1 LAEPTF
7 DRVTLDTGVLLG
19 ARNRE
24 FLAAADL
31 GYYRGHWSVW
41 MAAEFARVR
50 TEWIAMRASRE
61 LASRADVKARLER
74 SRDNVNGEVAA
85 LARVLT
91 LVDYNSA
98 ADADLDRLRDGDDR
112 PIMWTA
118 IAVGVPGTLVTDN
131 RRDFPPGEVR
141 DGILILGS
149 VVFLD
154 ALYRAFPD
162 APAAIDTYLGRERSG

>member
-1 LAEPTF
+1 MTAF
-7 DRVTLDTGVLLG
+7 
-19 ARNRE
+19 E
-24 FLAAADL
+24 FYWRPAGQLPPACDGPGLTTQLWFHSGNSLAAVVACKNDQVVETDEAVAIEVPLGEGTGLPIISRQDHQVIKADQ
-31 GYYRGHWSVW
+31 
-41 MAAEFARVR
+41 
-50 TEWIAMRASRE
+50 
-61 LASRADVKARLER
+61 
-74 SRDNVNGEVAA
+74 
-85 LARVLT
+85 
-91 LVDYNSA
+91 
-98 ADADLDRLRDGDDR
+98 
-112 PIMWTA
+112 A